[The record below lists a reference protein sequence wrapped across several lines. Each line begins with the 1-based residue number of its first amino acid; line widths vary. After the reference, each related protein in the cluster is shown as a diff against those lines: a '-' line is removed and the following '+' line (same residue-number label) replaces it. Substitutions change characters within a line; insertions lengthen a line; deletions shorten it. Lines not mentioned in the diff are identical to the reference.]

1 MVIFVLKQDRL
12 SDDES
17 ADNLDEMDGG
27 ERESTLGRP
36 EPMNEEQSDLPADEN
51 TTILPEDTRFVFVSL
66 NGYLG
71 RYANVACSSCRP
83 QLFKRW
89 IALST
94 DKSLSSG

>member
-51 TTILPEDTRFVFVSL
+51 TTILPEDTRCVFVS
-66 NGYLG
+66 
-71 RYANVACSSCRP
+71 AMD
-83 QLFKRW
+83 
-89 IALST
+89 I
-94 DKSLSSG
+94 